1 MRKIRNMSSGLKRM
15 TVVIGTCAGAAAL
28 VVGLAGPAMADP
40 GTTYVTVGSDTVQD
54 VENQFATDFGNGTL
68 GSWDAVNPGNPT
80 VPHDVINPKPGCS
93 FTRPNGSGEGLAA
106 LRKSINPN
114 TTATQLAVA
123 PGPGCVDF
131 SRSSSGPGG
140 NQSNTGDLVYI
151 PFALDAVTTATGP
164 ATAVTGADPAQAT
177 HITNADQFTVGTPTV
192 PGDLVTLYR
201 DCQPVTVG
209 GVTYDPRSPAA
220 AGNQQID
227 LYVPQAGS
235 GTRSFWASTL
245 GFDPT
250 TLPSCVHDHSV
261 LTPSEQVEEH
271 DGTIYAQDPNA
282 FGPFSVAQFIAQSNG
297 HHDRR
302 HNVAIH
308 SVIAA
313 ANGTTAVPPTVNGTL
328 NVAFPITREVYNVVA
343 MSRITTGNPAFDQNL
358 TNLLVGPNSLV
369 CRDRLSIAGFG
380 FAQLATAPLGHTC
393 GQVAANL
400 RAFDPTTNPV

>member
-1 MRKIRNMSSGLKRM
+1 MRKIRNMSSALKRL
-15 TVVIGTCAGAAAL
+15 TIVVGACTGAAAL
-28 VVGLAGPAMADP
+28 VVGLAGPASADP

-54 VENQFATDFGNGTL
+54 VENQFAVDFGNGTL
-68 GSWDAVNPGNPT
+68 GSWDAVNPGDPT
-80 VPHDVINPKPGCS
+80 HTHDTINPKPGCTM
-93 FTRPNGSGEGLAA
+93 TRPNGSGEGLNA
-106 LRKSINPN
+106 LRKSINPS
-114 TTATQLAVA
+114 TGATQLALPPA
-123 PGPGCVDF
+123 PGCVDF

-140 NQSNTGDLVYI
+140 AQSNTGALVYI

-164 ATAVTGADPAQAT
+164 ATAAGGALAT
-177 HITNADQFTVGTPTV
+177 HITQADKFSVGNPTA

-201 DCQPVTVG
+201 DCQPVSVG

-235 GTRSFWASTL
+235 GTRNFWASTL

-261 LTPSEQVEEH
+261 LDPTEAVQEH
-271 DGTIYAQDPNA
+271 DGTIYSQDPNA

-297 HHDRR
+297 HNDRR

-308 SVIAA
+308 SLLPAP
-313 ANGTTAVPPTVNGTL
+313 GGTAVAPVVNGTL
-328 NVAFPITREVYNVVA
+328 NVAFPIRREVYNIVA
-343 MSRITTGNPAFDQNL
+343 MNRVTAGSPGFDQNL
-358 TNLLVGPNSLV
+358 TNLLVGPNSAV
-369 CRDRLSIAGFG
+369 CRDRLTIAGFG
-380 FAQLATAPLGHTC
+380 FAQLTSAPLGHTC

-400 RAFDPTTNPV
+400 RAFDPVSNPV